1 MEGATMEIKTLQ
13 VLRSSQ
19 TKVTFTLDGKIFKA
33 NIVKNLSDYT
43 VYLQNAGQTTT
54 ITIPQMPRSQNLAPI
69 KSQTQEILFAP
80 AQRSIDNQELFLKSP
95 LAGLVVKIKATV
107 GQFVE
112 KNQPIVVIESMKMEN
127 EISAPFSAFIKTLS
141 ISEGNLVKQ
150 NQVIVT
156 FEKKGESDATAKS
169 FCEQKVF
176 ER

>member
-1 MEGATMEIKTLQ
+1 MEIKTLQ
-13 VLRSSQ
+13 ILRRFQ

-33 NIVKNLSDYT
+33 NIVKNLSGYT

-54 ITIPQMPRSQNLAPI
+54 ITVPQKPSKKSIASI
-69 KSQTQEILFAP
+69 KSPTQETLFAP
-80 AQRSIDNQELFLKSP
+80 AQCSIGNQELFLKSP

-112 KNQPIVVIESMKMEN
+112 KNQSIVVIESMKMEN
-127 EISAPFSAFIKTLS
+127 EISAPFAAFIKTLS

>member
-1 MEGATMEIKTLQ
+1 MEGATMEIKKLQ
-13 VLRSSQ
+13 ELHSNK
-19 TKVTFTLDGKIFKA
+19 TKLIFTVDGKIFKA
-33 NIVKNLSDYT
+33 SIIKNSAHCIA
-43 VYLQNAGQTTT
+43 YLQNAGKTTAVN
-54 ITIPQMPRSQNLAPI
+54 IPQSPTPGKITTI
-69 KSQTQEILFAP
+69 KSQDQLFSP
-80 AQRSIDNQELFLKSP
+80 ALRSTGEEELVLKSP

-127 EISAPFSAFIKTLS
+127 EMSAPFSAFIKTLS

-156 FEKKGESDATAKS
+156 FEKKGESDAATKI